1 MTAPRIQDYGII
13 GNSRS
18 AALVS
23 NAGSIDWLCWPRFDS
38 PSLFTAILDP
48 EKGGFWRIAPTETFR
63 AHRRYIESSNV
74 LLTTFETPGGKVT
87 LTDLM
92 PVFSEEEK
100 QRTLLPEHEILRVI
114 ECI

>member
-38 PSLFTAILDP
+38 PSLFAAILDP
-48 EKGGFWRIAPTETFR
+48 AKGGFWRIAPTGAFR
-63 AHRRYIESSNV
+63 SHRRYIDNSNV
-74 LLTTFETPGGKVT
+74 LLTTFETTGRKAT
-87 LTDLM
+87 LMDLM
-92 PVFSEEEK
+92 PVFSAEEK
-100 QRTLLPEHEILRVI
+100 QNT
-114 ECI
+114 